1 MRPPGDGADGARQA
15 ARPIASATPT
25 ATATV
30 TAIRRPPVIV
40 MRGALRSGR
49 SSRLHIYSPRSFPTH
64 AKFPRHEEP
73 IASMW
78 QHNYEPIAGS
88 LTASALVAVIPVAVL
103 FLMLGVLR
111 KPAWMSALAALAS
124 ALVVALAVY
133 GMPAQLAVVSTLY
146 GAAYGLFPI
155 AWIVFSSIMLYRLA
169 VDTGKFEVIKDSV
182 GSLTDDRRL
191 QALFIAFSFGAFI
204 EGAAGFG
211 APVAV
216 SGAMLAGLGFDPF
229 YAAGICLLANTA
241 PVAFGSIGIPVVT
254 LANVTGLPVLALS
267 AMVGRLC
274 AMMSVFIPAYLLVV
288 MAGPARALEVLPAIL
303 ACGISFAGMQF
314 AVSNFIGPDLTDIM
328 SSLTCIVVMVVV
340 LKVWKP
346 KRIMRLEHD
355 QPVTAALRTHT
366 AGEVFNAW
374 MPYLLLVLFVLAV
387 GAPAIKN
394 AIDARTHALLP
405 SILPKSPTVMNGL
418 FVPGLHNLITRIPPV
433 TPTESLYAAVFTFNW
448 LTASGTACFL
458 ATLVAAAA
466 LRVGPRQLAG
476 IYVATFMQL
485 KFAILTIATM
495 LGLAYLMNFSGMT
508 STLGL
513 MLAATGVAFP
523 FFGAVVGWLGVFLTG
538 SDTSANALFG
548 NLQVVT
554 ANALGLNPILTAS
567 VNSAAG
573 VMGKMISVQSIAV
586 GVAATG
592 MTAADESRLFR
603 FTIKHSVMLMA
614 VMGLVALLFAYV
626 LPGLVPPAPAK

>member
-1 MRPPGDGADGARQA
+1 
-15 ARPIASATPT
+15 
-25 ATATV
+25 
-30 TAIRRPPVIV
+30 
-40 MRGALRSGR
+40 
-49 SSRLHIYSPRSFPTH
+49 
-64 AKFPRHEEP
+64 
-73 IASMW
+73 MW
-78 QHNYEPIAGS
+78 RHNYQPVAGS
-88 LTASALVAVIPVAVL
+88 LGASAIAAAIPVFVL

-111 KPAWMSALAALAS
+111 KPAWMSALAALFS

-133 GMPAQLAVVSTLY
+133 GMPVHLAIISTLY

-155 AWIVFSSIMLYRLA
+155 AWIVFSSIMLYRLT
-169 VDTGKFEVIKDSV
+169 VDTGKFEIIKDSV
-182 GSLTDDRRL
+182 GTLTDDRRL

-241 PVAFGSIGIPVVT
+241 PVAFGSIGIPVIT

-274 AMMSVFIPAYLLVV
+274 AMISVVIPGYLLVV
-288 MAGPARALEVLPAIL
+288 MAGPGRAFEVLPAIL
-303 ACGISFAGMQF
+303 ACGLSFASMQF
-314 AVSNFIGPDLTDIM
+314 LVSNYIGPDLTDIM

-340 LKVWKP
+340 LKLWRP
-346 KRIMRLEHD
+346 KRIMRLETD
-355 QPVTAALRTHT
+355 QPVTAALRTHS
-366 AGEVFNAW
+366 AGEVFTAW
-374 MPYLLLVLFVLAV
+374 LPYLLLVVFVLAV
-387 GAPAIKN
+387 GAPMIKN
-394 AIDARTHALLP
+394 AIDARTHA
-405 SILPKSPTVMNGL
+405 ILPASIGKSPTVMNGV
-418 FVPGLHNLITRIPPV
+418 FVPYLHNQITRIPPV
-433 TPTESLYAAVFTFNW
+433 TAAASPYAAVFTFNW

-458 ATLVAAAA
+458 ATLAAA
-466 LRVGPRQLAG
+466 LFLGVGPSQLAG
-476 IYVATFMQL
+476 IYVATFRQL
-485 KFAILTIATM
+485 KFAILTIASM
-495 LGLAYLMNFSGMT
+495 LGLAYLMNYSGMT

-513 MLAATGVAFP
+513 ALAASGPAFP

-554 ANALGLNPILTAS
+554 ATALGLNPVLMAS

-592 MTAADESRLFR
+592 MTSADESRLFR
-603 FTIKHSVMLMA
+603 FTIKHSVLLMTA
-614 VMGLVALLFAYV
+614 MGIIAMLFAYV
-626 LPGLVPPAPAK
+626 WPHYVPSAPPK